1 MIEEVKEDDETKGEE
16 GQDAVDIS
24 AETRAEFIEKG
35 WSSISEE
42 LDVLAKN
49 VMRATTEATK
59 HAGWEG
65 EKFKSRV
72 SYDEIIGVVNAVM
85 DKLKDAEGNFVGY
98 KVGNNTDQAPNTG
111 RGTMYA
117 SVDDSNT
124 LVSAMIDEAKH
135 MMRSPM
141 FTFCLTSS

>member
-1 MIEEVKEDDETKGEE
+1 MVLDC
-16 GQDAVDIS
+16 
-24 AETRAEFIEKG
+24 
-35 WSSISEE
+35 EE

-59 HAGWEG
+59 HAGWEV
-65 EKFKSRV
+65 KSSSRV

-111 RGTMYA
+111 RGTMMP
-117 SVDDSNT
+117 
-124 LVSAMIDEAKH
+124 LLMIILSY
-135 MMRSPM
+135 RR
-141 FTFCLTSS
+141 